1 MNIFDLY
8 LDKIIILI
16 KKLNKDGSLEIP
28 ESLKGINVD
37 IPPSNFD
44 CDISTNV
51 AMVLSKANKKS
62 PIDIANTLIDLI
74 KNEDE
79 KIETISVAKPGFIN
93 IKFKTIYWNNF
104 IKNVNQNYKAF
115 IVGIRS
121 LKLTRDEKIFLK
133 THNPW
138 GVILFLRNI
147 KSIKQTNILTDSIK
161 KIFKDK
167 NYPILI
173 DQEGG
178 RVNRL
183 SNIISFDNLTSE
195 YFGYLFEKDKMKLNI
210 ITSPVLTFVLNLI
223 GVNIN
228 TVPVLDLRVKG
239 SSNIIGDRSFSQNK
253 NTISKMGDLCIKLFH
268 ENSIGTIIKHIPGH
282 GLAKVDSHNF
292 TPIVNKSLKYLKKKT
307 LYLKKKKSIFAMTGH
322 VIYKNIDK
330 VNTVTHSKKMIQ
342 YIRNKIGFKNILI
355 SDDLSMKS
363 LKEDIV
369 KLNN

>member
-1 MNIFDLY
+1 M
-8 LDKIIILI
+8 
-16 KKLNKDGSLEIP
+16 
-28 ESLKGINVD
+28 
-37 IPPSNFD
+37 
-44 CDISTNV
+44 
-51 AMVLSKANKKS
+51 
-62 PIDIANTLIDLI
+62 I
-74 KNEDE
+74 KNR
-79 KIETISVAKPGFIN
+79 
-93 IKFKTIYWNNF
+93 
-104 IKNVNQNYKAF
+104 KAF

-147 KSIKQTNILTDSIK
+147 KSIKQTKYLTDSIK

-195 YFGYLFEKDKMKLNI
+195 YFGDLFQRDKMKLNI
-210 ITSPVLTFVLNLI
+210 IYKLFVDKTSHLLNLI

-268 ENSIGTIIKHIPGH
+268 ENSIGTVIKHMPGH

-292 TPIVNKSLKYLKKKT
+292 TPIVKKSLKYLNKNDFS
-307 LYLKKKKSIFAMTGH
+307 LFKKKK
-322 VIYKNIDK
+322 V
-330 VNTVTHSKKMIQ
+330 
-342 YIRNKIGFKNILI
+342 
-355 SDDLSMKS
+355 S
-363 LKEDIV
+363 L
-369 KLNN
+369 L